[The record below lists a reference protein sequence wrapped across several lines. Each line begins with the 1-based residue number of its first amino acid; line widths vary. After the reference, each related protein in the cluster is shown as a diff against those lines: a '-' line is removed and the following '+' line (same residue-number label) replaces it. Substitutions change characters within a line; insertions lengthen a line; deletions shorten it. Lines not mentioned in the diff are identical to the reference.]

1 MQKFTKFERGI
12 IIASLENGMSDALH
26 DIQAGEEAGKT
37 PLFTEEYIKQTY
49 EDLIQ
54 RIKEMS
60 RKH

>member
-1 MQKFTKFERGI
+1 MEKFTKFESGL
-12 IIASLENGMSDALH
+12 IIASLKSGMYDILD
-26 DIQAGEEAGKT
+26 DIQEGEEAGKT

>member
-1 MQKFTKFERGI
+1 MQKFTKFESGI
-12 IIASLENGMSDALH
+12 IIASLENGMSDSLH
-26 DIQAGEEAGKT
+26 DVQEAEEAGKT
-37 PLFTEEYIKQTY
+37 PLFTAEYIQLTY

>member
-1 MQKFTKFERGI
+1 MEKFTKFESGL
-12 IIASLENGMSDALH
+12 IIASLKSGMYDILD
-26 DIQAGEEAGKT
+26 DIQEGEKAGKT

-49 EDLIQ
+49 EHIIE

>member
-1 MQKFTKFERGI
+1 MEKFTKRESGI
-12 IIASLENGMSDALH
+12 IIASLENAMSDSLH

-37 PLFTEEYIKQTY
+37 PLFTEEFVKQTY

-54 RIKEMS
+54 RIKGMS

>member
-1 MQKFTKFERGI
+1 MEKFTKRERGI
-12 IIASLENGMSDALH
+12 IIASLENAMSDSLH

-37 PLFTEEYIKQTY
+37 PLFTEEFVKQTY

>member
-1 MQKFTKFERGI
+1 MEKFTKRESGI
-12 IIASLENGMSDALH
+12 IIASLENAMSDSLH

-37 PLFTEEYIKQTY
+37 PLFTEEFVKQTY

-54 RIKEMS
+54 RIKEIS

>member
-1 MQKFTKFERGI
+1 MEKFTKRESGI
-12 IIASLENGMSDALH
+12 IIASLENAMSDSLH

-37 PLFTEEYIKQTY
+37 PFFTAEYIQLTY

>member
-1 MQKFTKFERGI
+1 MEKFTKRESGI
-12 IIASLENGMSDALH
+12 IIASLENAMSDSLQ

-37 PLFTEEYIKQTY
+37 PLFTEEFVKQTY